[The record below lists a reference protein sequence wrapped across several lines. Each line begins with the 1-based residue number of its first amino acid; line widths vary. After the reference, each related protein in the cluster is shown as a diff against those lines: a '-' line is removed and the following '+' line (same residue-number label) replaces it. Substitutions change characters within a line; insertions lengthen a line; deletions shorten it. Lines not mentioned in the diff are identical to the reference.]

1 MFEIFKK
8 SLFAGLGLAVVTKT
22 KLESVLEKLV
32 EEGKMS
38 RDEAE
43 KMGQELLDSGEQTDL
58 FVLELSSFQL
68 ETTDSLNATVSVILN
83 ISEDHMDRYSS
94 LSDYLAAKVR
104 ICSGEGLIVI
114 NADDES
120 INAALTAEKTARNIL
135 YFTLGKPHNENTFG
149 LIDVDGEM

>member
-43 KMGQELLDSGEQTDL
+43 KMGQDLLESGEKQWTDFETRL
-58 FVLELSSFQL
+58 QETVKGFLKNMDISKASELKKLEKKIKALDMRLKAL
-68 ETTDSLNATVSVILN
+68 E
-83 ISEDHMDRYSS
+83 EPQEKK
-94 LSDYLAAKVR
+94 SDK
-104 ICSGEGLIVI
+104 
-114 NADDES
+114 
-120 INAALTAEKTARNIL
+120 K
-135 YFTLGKPHNENTFG
+135 
-149 LIDVDGEM
+149 

>member
-43 KMGQELLDSGEQTDL
+43 KMGQELLESGEKQWTDFETRLQETVKGFLTNMDSCKATDL
-58 FVLELSSFQL
+58 KKLEKKVKAMDKRLKAQELKSK
-68 ETTDSLNATVSVILN
+68 ETA
-83 ISEDHMDRYSS
+83 
-94 LSDYLAAKVR
+94 
-104 ICSGEGLIVI
+104 
-114 NADDES
+114 
-120 INAALTAEKTARNIL
+120 
-135 YFTLGKPHNENTFG
+135 
-149 LIDVDGEM
+149 

>member
-43 KMGQELLDSGEQTDL
+43 KMGRELLDSGEKQWTDFESRL
-58 FVLELSSFQL
+58 QETIKGFLDNMDICKASDLKKLEKKLKATNKRLKVLEMK
-68 ETTDSLNATVSVILN
+68 D
-83 ISEDHMDRYSS
+83 
-94 LSDYLAAKVR
+94 K
-104 ICSGEGLIVI
+104 
-114 NADDES
+114 ES
-120 INAALTAEKTARNIL
+120 A
-135 YFTLGKPHNENTFG
+135 
-149 LIDVDGEM
+149 

>member
-43 KMGQELLDSGEQTDL
+43 KMGQDLLESGEKQWTDFETRL
-58 FVLELSSFQL
+58 QETVKGFLKNMDISKASDMKKLEKKVKALDMRLKAL
-68 ETTDSLNATVSVILN
+68 E
-83 ISEDHMDRYSS
+83 EQQEKK
-94 LSDYLAAKVR
+94 SDK
-104 ICSGEGLIVI
+104 
-114 NADDES
+114 
-120 INAALTAEKTARNIL
+120 K
-135 YFTLGKPHNENTFG
+135 
-149 LIDVDGEM
+149 